1 MDLSAPLAS
10 VVGDARGRLLE
21 TVVRSD
27 RPRSIREWSRRAGV
41 NHAHARSLLREFED
55 MGLVSSERVG
65 ASTVV
70 VAVPESALRRRLRGL
85 FLVAEDIVEAARQ
98 GAQSAPSGVAVTL
111 FGSLARGSLRGG
123 SDVDLCVVASAEPA
137 TEDWI
142 RSYVEKLQAV
152 SCLPVNLLRFTPA
165 DWDDAVANGES
176 IIDEIRRDGVDLT
189 GGS

>member
-1 MDLSAPLAS
+1 M
-10 VVGDARGRLLE
+10 
-21 TVVRSD
+21 
-27 RPRSIREWSRRAGV
+27 
-41 NHAHARSLLREFED
+41 
-55 MGLVSSERVG
+55 
-65 ASTVV
+65 
-70 VAVPESALRRRLRGL
+70 
-85 FLVAEDIVEAARQ
+85 
-98 GAQSAPSGVAVTL
+98 
-111 FGSLARGSLRGG
+111 
-123 SDVDLCVVASAEPA
+123 DLCVVAPAESA